1 MKHIKLFEGYVDDH
15 EKLYNKISHS
25 PSEITI
31 ELTESGKELI
41 EDLLHSWVEA
51 SRPARQTGS
60 YKPPTNIDIKDAV
73 TISASYGDDV
83 YNSRR
88 TVVIGEIEIRGNYDS
103 WVGIS
108 PLTKLLPNESGK
120 ESTTGY
126 FQIFVEY
133 YPLEDEAGTGASI
146 SIRQGLR
153 AWEPDQYRE
162 LQRGIYP
169 EYRCEFDK
177 VELDKVDDRGYFR
190 IVAVEKTK

>member
-1 MKHIKLFEGYVDDH
+1 MSMKHIKLFEGYVDDH

-51 SRPARQTGS
+51 SRPARQTDS

-73 TISASYGDDV
+73 TISASYDNSV

-120 ESTTGY
+120 EYTTGY

-146 SIRQGLR
+146 SILQGLR
-153 AWEPDQYRE
+153 TSETDQYRE

-190 IVAVEKTK
+190 IVEVK

>member
-1 MKHIKLFEGYVDDH
+1 MKHVKLFEGYVDDH

-31 ELTESGKELI
+31 ELTERGKERI

-51 SRPARQTGS
+51 SRPAIQTGS
-60 YKPPTNIDIKDAV
+60 YKPPTSIHIKDAV
-73 TISASYGDDV
+73 TISASYDNSV

-88 TVVIGEIEIRGNYDS
+88 TVVIGEIEIKGNYDS

-108 PLTKLLPNESGK
+108 PLTKLLPDESGK

-146 SIRQGLR
+146 SILQGLR
-153 AWEPDQYRE
+153 PISADQYRE

-169 EYRCEFDK
+169 NYHCEFDK
-177 VELDKVDDRGYFR
+177 VELDNVDNRGYFK
-190 IVAVEKTK
+190 IVAIKKTK

>member
-31 ELTESGKELI
+31 ELTERGKELI

-51 SRPARQTGS
+51 SRPAKQTGG
-60 YKPPTNIDIKDAV
+60 YKPPTSIHIKDAV
-73 TISASYGDDV
+73 TISASYDNSV

-88 TVVIGEIEIRGNYDS
+88 TVVIGEIEIRGDYDS

-146 SIRQGLR
+146 SILQGLR
-153 AWEPDQYRE
+153 AWEKDQYRE
-162 LQRGIYP
+162 LHRGIYP
-169 EYRCEFDK
+169 NYRCDFDK
-177 VELDKVDDRGYFR
+177 VELDNVDNRGYFK
-190 IVAVEKTK
+190 IVAVKKTK

>member
-15 EKLYNKISHS
+15 EKLYNKISYS

-31 ELTESGKELI
+31 ELTERGKDRI
-41 EDLLHSWVEA
+41 AGLLHGWVEA
-51 SRPARQTGS
+51 SRPAIQTGS
-60 YKPPTNIDIKDAV
+60 YKPLTIIDIKDAV
-73 TISASYGDDV
+73 TISASYDNSV

-88 TVVIGEIEIRGNYDS
+88 TVVIGEIEIKGNYDS

-120 ESTTGY
+120 EYTTGY

-153 AWEPDQYRE
+153 AFHSKDQYRE

-169 EYRCEFDK
+169 DYRCEFDK
-177 VELDKVDDRGYFR
+177 VELDKVDDRGYFK
-190 IVAVEKTK
+190 IVAVK

>member
-15 EKLYNKISHS
+15 EKLYNKISYS

-31 ELTESGKELI
+31 ELTEKGKDRI
-41 EDLLHSWVEA
+41 AGLLHGWVEA
-51 SRPARQTGS
+51 SRPAIQTGS
-60 YKPPTNIDIKDAV
+60 YKPPTIIDIKDAV
-73 TISASYGDDV
+73 TISASYDNSV

-88 TVVIGEIEIRGNYDS
+88 TVVIGEIEIKGNYDS

-120 ESTTGY
+120 EYTTGY

-146 SIRQGLR
+146 SILQGLR
-153 AWEPDQYRE
+153 AYRETDQHRE

-169 EYRCEFDK
+169 AYRCEFDK
-177 VELDKVDDRGYFR
+177 VELDKVDDRGYFK
-190 IVAVEKTK
+190 IVAFK